1 MRLKR
6 FTASF
11 LAALLIC
18 LPALAQTPTQP
29 QARKE
34 EKSQKEDKELEK
46 KALALLDEVVGEAMS
61 LKLVENRIYAL
72 TTAADLFWKHNEDRA
87 RALLAEAVS
96 QFMAIERPYQPKS
109 QPQAQAQDEPQSES
123 EGMRALQLIGVRMEL
138 RTQLLQA
145 LAARDSRMALDFLR
159 ASRLPEAGKLLGV
172 KEASPDFE
180 RDFEMQLAVRIAE
193 NDPRAAM
200 QIAEESLKQGVSHQ
214 VYEIWA
220 NLLNKDPK
228 AAAKLSGDIVSSL
241 KSAELLK
248 DYQSIYVVTSMLGQL
263 RAQLRP
269 SRSNDKEAPPP
280 PQEARDMF
288 RDLLELMVSTALKV
302 TSAQLLDLQEQGP
315 ARDLL
320 TQVQMFLPDIEK
332 QMPSRAP
339 AARAKLAQFDKA
351 FYRQQSPQEIFLD
364 MENKSP
370 DELIAM
376 AAKSQDEFK
385 DMLYRQAATK
395 LIEQGDTARARKVV
409 KDFLPDDGA
418 WDPLFTEID
427 RKEREQAVKE
437 GKLEEA
443 RKSVSRLGS
452 SEERAMALIDLAA
465 KAEAEKDQ
473 KAQRELLKEAGE
485 LLGDQME
492 TRSQVEAQLVLAAA
506 ALNLDPDRSFE
517 ILGSAIDRLNAVLNA
532 VATIAKFD
540 EGGTTP
546 LAANAMDGEMRLN
559 AGEFANITN
568 NLDQRL
574 LAFARKDFDRTV
586 ALLKRWQINEV
597 RLAICLTLLS
607 RILGAE
613 KETQNKEAQYY
624 LMPYKRA
631 AMFQRSY

>member
-1 MRLKR
+1 M
-6 FTASF
+6 
-11 LAALLIC
+11 
-18 LPALAQTPTQP
+18 
-29 QARKE
+29 
-34 EKSQKEDKELEK
+34 
-46 KALALLDEVVGEAMS
+46 
-61 LKLVENRIYAL
+61 
-72 TTAADLFWKHNEDRA
+72 
-87 RALLAEAVS
+87 
-96 QFMAIERPYQPKS
+96 
-109 QPQAQAQDEPQSES
+109 
-123 EGMRALQLIGVRMEL
+123 
-138 RTQLLQA
+138 
-145 LAARDSRMALDFLR
+145 
-159 ASRLPEAGKLLGV
+159 
-172 KEASPDFE
+172 
-180 RDFEMQLAVRIAE
+180 
-193 NDPRAAM
+193 
-200 QIAEESLKQGVSHQ
+200 
-214 VYEIWA
+214 
-220 NLLNKDPK
+220 LN
-228 AAAKLSGDIVSSL
+228 
-241 KSAELLK
+241 
-248 DYQSIYVVTSMLGQL
+248 QL

-269 SRSNDKEAPPP
+269 SRPNDKEAPPP
-280 PQEARDMF
+280 PQEAREMF

-320 TQVQMFLPDIEK
+320 AQVQMFLPDIEK
-332 QMPSRAP
+332 HVPSRAP

-351 FYRQQSPQEIFLD
+351 FYRQQSPQEVFLD

-452 SEERAMALIDLAA
+452 SEERALALVELAT

-506 ALNLDPDRSFE
+506 SLNLDPDRSFE

-540 EGGTTP
+540 QGGTTP
-546 LAANAMDGEMRLN
+546 LAANAVDGEMRLN

-586 ALLKRWQINEV
+586 SLLKRWQINEV
-597 RLAICLTLLS
+597 RLAICFTFLS

-613 KETQNKEAQYY
+613 NRGSSIEYY
-624 LMPYKRA
+624 R
-631 AMFQRSY
+631 RSRIED

>member
-1 MRLKR
+1 MGLKR
-6 FTASF
+6 FSAAF

-18 LPALAQTPTQP
+18 PSALAQTPAQTQA
-29 QARKE
+29 QKE

-46 KALALLDEVVGEAMS
+46 KALALLDEIVGEAMS

-72 TTAADLFWKHNEDRA
+72 TTAADLFWKRNEDRA

-96 QFMAIERPYQPKS
+96 QFMAIERPFKPGAQPGAEPEA
-109 QPQAQAQDEPQSES
+109 QPGTGP
-123 EGMRALQLIGVRMEL
+123 EGMRAMQAMGVRMEL
-138 RTQLLQA
+138 RTQLLQT

-159 ASRLPEAGKLLGV
+159 ASRLPDAGKLFGG
-172 KEASPDFE
+172 KGASPDFE
-180 RDFEMQLAVRIAE
+180 RDFEMQLAIRIAE
-193 NDPRAAM
+193 NDPRSAL
-200 QIAEESLKQGVSHQ
+200 QIAEESLKHGVSHQ

-228 AAAKLSGDIVSSL
+228 AAAKLSGEITSAI
-241 KSAELLK
+241 KSVDALK
-248 DYQSIYVVTSMLGQL
+248 DYQSIYVVTSMLNQL
-263 RAQLRP
+263 RGQLRP
-269 SRSNDKEAPPP
+269 SRSNGKESPQP
-280 PQEARDMF
+280 PQEAREMF
-288 RDLLELMVSTALKV
+288 RDLLELMVSTALKI
-302 TSAQLLDLQEQGP
+302 TADQLLDFQEQGR

-332 QMPSRAP
+332 HLPSRAP
-339 AARAKLAQFDKA
+339 AARAKLTQFDKA
-351 FYRQQSPQEIFLD
+351 IYPHQAPQEIFLD

-376 AAKSQDEFK
+376 ATKSKEEFK

-395 LIEQGDTARARKVV
+395 LIEQGDTARARKIV
-409 KDFLPDDGA
+409 KDFLPDDMA
-418 WDPLFTEID
+418 WDPLFAEID

-452 SEERAMALIDLAA
+452 SEERALALVELAT
-465 KAEAEKDQ
+465 KAEADKDQ
-473 KAQRELLKEAGE
+473 KSQRELLKEAGE
-485 LLGDQME
+485 LLGNEME

-506 ALNLDPDRSFE
+506 SLDLDPDRSFE
-517 ILGSAIDRLNAVLNA
+517 IMASATDRLNTVLNA

-540 EGGTTP
+540 QGGMTSP
-546 LAANAMDGEMRLN
+546 LVANALDGEMRLN

-597 RLAICLTLLS
+597 RLAICLTLLNK
-607 RILGAE
+607 ILGAE
-613 KETQNKEAQYY
+613 KVEGRAYY
-624 LMPYKRA
+624 LFGDR
-631 AMFQRSY
+631 

>member
-1 MRLKR
+1 MGLKR
-6 FTASF
+6 FTAAF

-18 LPALAQTPTQP
+18 PPALAQTPAQTQA
-29 QARKE
+29 QKE

-46 KALALLDEVVGEAMS
+46 KALALLDEIVGEAMS

-72 TTAADLFWKHNEDRA
+72 TTAADMYWKRNEDRA

-96 QFMAIERPYQPKS
+96 QFMAIERPSLPGAQPGA
-109 QPQAQAQDEPQSES
+109 QPEAQPETSSEALRAMQA
-123 EGMRALQLIGVRMEL
+123 MGVRMEL
-138 RTQLLQA
+138 RTQLLQT

-159 ASRLPEAGKLLGV
+159 ASRLPEAGKLFGG
-172 KEASPDFE
+172 KGASPDFE
-180 RDFEMQLAVRIAE
+180 RDFEMQLAIRIAE
-193 NDPRAAM
+193 NDPRSAL
-200 QIAEESLKQGVSHQ
+200 QIAEESLKHGVSHQ

-228 AAAKLSGDIVSSL
+228 AAAKLSGDITSAI
-241 KSAELLK
+241 KSADASK
-248 DYQSIYVVTSMLGQL
+248 DYQSIYVVTSMLNQL
-263 RAQLRP
+263 RGQLRP
-269 SRSNDKEAPPP
+269 SRSNEKESRQT

-288 RDLLELMVSTALKV
+288 RDLLELLVSTALKV
-302 TSAQLLDLQEQGP
+302 TANQLLDFQEQGR

-332 QMPSRAP
+332 HLPSRAP

-351 FYRQQSPQEIFLD
+351 IYPHQAPQEIFID

-376 AAKSQDEFK
+376 ASKSQEEFK
-385 DMLYRQAATK
+385 DTLYRQAAMK
-395 LIEQGDTARARKVV
+395 LIEQGDTGRARKIV

-418 WDPLFTEID
+418 WDPLFAEID

-452 SEERAMALIDLAA
+452 SEERALALVELAT
-465 KAEAEKDQ
+465 KAEADKDQ
-473 KAQRELLKEAGE
+473 KSQRELLKEAGE

-506 ALNLDPDRSFE
+506 SLDLDPDRGFD
-517 ILGSAIDRLNAVLNA
+517 ILGSAIDRLNTVLNA

-540 EGGTTP
+540 QGGMP
-546 LAANAMDGEMRLN
+546 SPVAANALDGEMRLN

-586 ALLKRWQINEV
+586 TLLKRWQISEV
-597 RLAICLTLLS
+597 RMAIFLTLLNK
-607 RILGAE
+607 ILGADKVE
-613 KETQNKEAQYY
+613 G
-624 LMPYKRA
+624 
-631 AMFQRSY
+631 RSYFLYGDR